1 MSVRILLAEDHK
13 LVRQALKTLLEPE
26 EDLELV
32 GETGDGMDVMEQV
45 AKHRPDILVLDLM
58 MPGLNGLEVTRRV
71 HQRFPKTRVLV
82 LSMHQDRNYV
92 SKAVQN
98 GASGYVVK
106 HADADDLLRG
116 IRHVAAGR
124 RFFSAPISEWPPES
138 LEPLSSESL
147 DLYDTLTPREK
158 EVLQLVAEGHKNAE
172 IAKLLFRSART
183 VETHRA
189 HIMGKLGLKNPTDL
203 IRFAIEHGLIPVSP
217 VSVPETEDG
226 SNDGG
231 ESSP

>member
-45 AKHRPDILVLDLM
+45 EKHRPDILVLDLM

-82 LSMHQDRNYV
+82 LSMHHDRGYV
-92 SKAVQN
+92 SKALQN

-106 HADADDLLRG
+106 HADA
-116 IRHVAAGR
+116 V
-124 RFFSAPISEWPPES
+124 
-138 LEPLSSESL
+138 
-147 DLYDTLTPREK
+147 YDTLTPREK
-158 EVLQLVAEGHKNAE
+158 EILQLVAEGHKNADV
-172 IAKLLFRSART
+172 AKRLFRSART
-183 VETHRA
+183 VETHRS
-189 HIMGKLGLKNPTDL
+189 HIMSKLGLKNPTDL
-203 IRFAIEHGLIPVSP
+203 IRFAIEHGLIPVRP
-217 VSVPETEDG
+217 VSVPESKDG
-226 SNDGG
+226 SSDRGG
-231 ESSP
+231 SSP